1 MLDACERS
9 FYEQFNSFFT
19 NDCTILLYR
28 RMCCRSI
35 SWAVLALEPMNQ
47 WICMK
52 KLNVSSSKVE
62 RGCLSFLVIYY
73 TSLIKWIILSI
84 AGHIIAFMLVIQNQ
98 VKDTESILTL
108 LINIGIIAIII
119 GIIMLP
125 VAKNTIK
132 RINEKE
138 SKE

>member
-1 MLDACERS
+1 
-9 FYEQFNSFFT
+9 
-19 NDCTILLYR
+19 
-28 RMCCRSI
+28 
-35 SWAVLALEPMNQ
+35 
-47 WICMK
+47 MK
-52 KLNVSSSKVE
+52 KLNVSSSKIE

-84 AGHIIAFMLVIQNQ
+84 AGHSIAFILVIQNQ

-108 LINIGIIAIII
+108 LINIGIIAIIV

-132 RINEKE
+132 RIKEKE

>member
-1 MLDACERS
+1 MRVKGV
-9 FYEQFNSFFT
+9 FMNSLILFLLTIVPSCFIGGCVVGVFT
-19 NDCTILLYR
+19 
-28 RMCCRSI
+28 
-35 SWAVLALEPMNQ
+35 WAVLALEPMNQ

-52 KLNVSSSKVE
+52 KLNVSSSKIE

-84 AGHIIAFMLVIQNQ
+84 AGHIIAFILVIQNQ

-108 LINIGIIAIII
+108 LINIGIIAIIV

-125 VAKNTIK
+125 VAKNTIN
-132 RINEKE
+132 RIKEKE

>member
-1 MLDACERS
+1 MRVKGV
-9 FYEQFNSFFT
+9 FMNSLILFLL
-19 NDCTILLYR
+19 TIVPS
-28 RMCCRSI
+28 CFIGGCVVGVFA
-35 SWAVLALEPMNQ
+35 WAVLALEPMNQ

-132 RINEKE
+132 RIKEKE